1 MVRSTGNLS
10 SIYITCFYVNFIII
24 HNIFV
29 KDVTIVL
36 LCNIVGL

>member
-1 MVRSTGNLS
+1 MWCVARVTCLV
-10 SIYITCFYVNFIII
+10 YITCFYVNFIII